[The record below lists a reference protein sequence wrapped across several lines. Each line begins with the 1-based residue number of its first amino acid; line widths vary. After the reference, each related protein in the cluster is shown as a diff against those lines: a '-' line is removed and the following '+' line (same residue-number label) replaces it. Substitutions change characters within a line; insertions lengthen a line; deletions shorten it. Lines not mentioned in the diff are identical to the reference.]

1 MILTLSIES
10 KTSMKTGKTYSDH
23 DDNIEVET
31 VNIDGQNVTVITIKA
46 DIIELWYEEGLDQVV
61 LHVEDEQNSKFF

>member
-1 MILTLSIES
+1 
-10 KTSMKTGKTYSDH
+10 MKTGKTYSDH